1 MVKCILEMGNAGLHM
16 FKHFFFKS
24 QGFKYLYYVGE
35 CYKYSGWGLEFE
47 VFLNLLNPK
56 TLFSSKSL
64 INLLFHHTLWEKLV
78 KNP

>member
-35 CYKYSGWGLEFE
+35 CYKYSG
-47 VFLNLLNPK
+47 
-56 TLFSSKSL
+56 
-64 INLLFHHTLWEKLV
+64 
-78 KNP
+78 